1 MTFEK
6 LEVVN
11 YKAFGEKVKAWSK
24 GADPLPATLEEF
36 SSQLARANVGAKIP
50 SQLKYV
56 KFVQDDEETL
66 TVRLPCKA
74 TLEWFE
80 KRLVGQ
86 GGSYPLPAF
95 YERAFEAKPKIDSV
109 LDFQAERI
117 GDYSI
122 GFCG

>member
-11 YKAFGEKVKAWSK
+11 YKAFGEKVKAWAK
-24 GADPLPATLEEF
+24 GAESVPTTLEEF
-36 SSQLARANVGAKIP
+36 SSQLAQANVGAKIP
-50 SQLKYV
+50 QNLKYV
-56 KFVQDDEETL
+56 RFVQDDEETL

-80 KRLVGQ
+80 KRLTDQ

-95 YERAFEAKPKIDSV
+95 YERVFESRPKIDNT
-109 LDFQAERI
+109 LEFQAERI
-117 GDYSI
+117 ADYSI
-122 GFCG
+122 GMCG